1 MVVMI
6 TPVAFETIGY
16 QTYIIFAVI
25 NAFIV
30 PCVYFFYPGKCSP
43 YLSSKF
49 VLVFTILLT
58 ETRLRSLEEMDEI
71 FRNSTSVFNVVKV
84 ARDTPNRYGKSGEL
98 LINYLDTEAAA
109 GARRRS
115 SLIEPKYGKTGGK
128 SEGDR
133 VERLE
138 NGYGS
143 SSAASQ
149 NEKV

>member
-1 MVVMI
+1 VS
-6 TPVAFETIGY
+6 T
-16 QTYIIFAVI
+16 
-25 NAFIV
+25 
-30 PCVYFFYPGKCSP
+30 
-43 YLSSKF
+43 SSILVSTSLVSSIS
-49 VLVFTILLT
+49 VLVLTILLT

-128 SEGDR
+128 SDGDR

-149 NEKV
+149 NEKL

>member
-43 YLSSKF
+43 YLSSKI

-149 NEKV
+149 NEKL

>member
-1 MVVMI
+1 
-6 TPVAFETIGY
+6 
-16 QTYIIFAVI
+16 
-25 NAFIV
+25 
-30 PCVYFFYPGKCSP
+30 
-43 YLSSKF
+43 
-49 VLVFTILLT
+49 
-58 ETRLRSLEEMDEI
+58 MDEI
-71 FRNSTSVFNVVKV
+71 FRNTTSVFNVVKV

-115 SLIEPKYGKTGGK
+115 SLVEPKYGKTSGK
-128 SEGDR
+128 GDR